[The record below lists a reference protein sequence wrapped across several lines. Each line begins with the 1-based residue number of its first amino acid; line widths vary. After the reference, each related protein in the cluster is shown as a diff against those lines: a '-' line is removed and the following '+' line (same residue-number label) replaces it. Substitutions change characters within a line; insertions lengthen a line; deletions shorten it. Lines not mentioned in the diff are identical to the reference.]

1 MSGKGDI
8 KLSMLQKILLFLPSR
23 KLRHTLNIFFQ
34 SYPGQATGLILFCTA
49 FLLTPTHLRSQVSDT
64 VSTDTAIAD
73 FKNSI
78 LVYPIL
84 FYLPETRFGGGLA
97 CIYTF
102 RFRGADK
109 ASNPSQIRFSADITQ
124 NKQFFIQLPFELY
137 TRNEL
142 WKFKGEI
149 DFFNYFYYHYGVGN
163 NTLAANRESY
173 TVIFPRIRLDVLYQ
187 YKDLFAGIRYRLD
200 AYGNLSYQQGGL
212 IDTEGH
218 PGKEGGNSIS
228 AGFLLQYDKRDF
240 IYNPTKGYFLE
251 TEYSLN
257 NQALG
262 SKYHYQRFILNMSYY
277 YSIFPEHILAFN
289 TGISHNSGIIPFFDM
304 PYFGSGNQGR
314 GFQDRRFMDKN
325 MFVAQLEY
333 RYPIYKR
340 FSGVAFGSI
349 SEVGASLKQL
359 LRESLKP
366 AAGLGLRYQLT
377 KEERSLL
384 RLDLGFTKEGNALY
398 ITINDAF

>member
-1 MSGKGDI
+1 MSGMGDI
-8 KLSMLQKILLFLPSR
+8 KLSIRKKILFFLPFR
-23 KLRHTLNIFFQ
+23 GFDNILNFIFQRYSGQVTCCIFFCF
-34 SYPGQATGLILFCTA
+34 T
-49 FLLTPTHLRSQVSDT
+49 FLLTPFHLRSQVSDS
-64 VSTDTAIAD
+64 VKVDSAASA
-73 FKNSI
+73 FKNSV
-78 LVYPIL
+78 LAYPIL

-102 RFRGADK
+102 RFKGSDK
-109 ASNPSQIRFSADITQ
+109 KSNPSQIRFSADITQ
-124 NKQFFIQLPFELY
+124 NKQFFVQLPFELY

-163 NTLAANRESY
+163 NTLATNRESY
-173 TVIFPRIRLDVLYQ
+173 TVNFPRIRLDVLYQ

-200 AYGNLSYQQGGL
+200 AYGNLNYQQGGL

-218 PGKEGGNSIS
+218 PGKEGGTSIS
-228 AGFLLQYDKRDF
+228 AGLLLQYDKRDY

-257 NQALG
+257 NNALG
-262 SKYHYQRFILNMSYY
+262 SKYHYQRLMLNMSYY
-277 YSIFPEHILAFN
+277 YSVFPEHVLAFN
-289 TGISHNSGIIPFFDM
+289 TFISHNSGAIPFFDM

-359 LRESLKP
+359 LNESLKP
-366 AAGLGLRYQLT
+366 AAGLGIRYKLT

-384 RLDLGFTKEGNALY
+384 RLDLGFTREGNALY